1 MPKRKRLTP
10 DQRREIIAAHRRG
23 VPKSVLA
30 KDFDVTARSIQY
42 TVRQAEQGRRDS
54 GIRTETMSVTLT
66 PQEMAAFDAVLAKNG
81 IATRA
86 DGMRRLVQG
95 AAGLFQ
101 PDDHLADELAGFRGE
116 LNRVGNNVTQIAK
129 RMNEANLKGRRPPFS
144 GDDLAQMRQLAG
156 FVLDFADQVDL
167 LARRRVEGMSLTAG
181 AALKELVDVQD

>member
-1 MPKRKRLTP
+1 MTKRKRLTP
-10 DQRREIIAAHRRG
+10 EQRREIVAAHRRG
-23 VPKSVLA
+23 VPNSVLA

-42 TVRQAEQGRRDS
+42 TLRKAEQGRRDS

-66 PQEMAAFDAVLAKNG
+66 PDEMTAFDAVLEKNG

-101 PDDHLADELAGFRGE
+101 PDVHLADELVGFRGA

-129 RMNEANLKGRRPPFS
+129 RMNEAKLKGQVPSFS

-156 FVLDFADQVDL
+156 FVLNFADQVDL
-167 LARRRVEGMSLTAG
+167 LARRRVEGISLTAG
-181 AALKELVDVQD
+181 DALKRLADAET